1 MLRQSVLAVLI
12 LSVVLFFSVA
22 EVKGNTISVY
32 WDNFNNPVFNGQ
44 LNVSTAAG
52 VQGACIFNYTN
63 PQVTVLR
70 LCLNI
75 FRNDVVRWV
84 TPSNVPSGGFGI
96 QAMTSDYQ
104 TPIFQWENVLL
115 PRQMTGQVISTTGVE
130 QSVQLTFTDG
140 GVFYY
145 RDVNRTNPL
154 NGGMYGVVYVSQDTR
169 DPGGAS
175 GEQIYG
181 DVLGW
186 FVFVLLWL
194 SIIGAL
200 CTIITFTL
208 FPKIRTYP
216 IKLIMYLCV
225 CIIVGFLAFLLA
237 FEDTFINNSGLCFVT
252 GLTVHTFFLANFCWT
267 FCIAFNF
274 YQMIV
279 RRNREP
285 KALEKWYHLGSW
297 GIPIFCLLFVA
308 CFQRY
313 GNRGGVCY
321 ITDALFIFLF
331 FFTPG
336 LIIIS
341 ANAILFFFVAKE
353 IHETLASAP
362 KTNKRERRK
371 ELKVYISIFISI
383 GLSWIFGFLM
393 VLFSFETVLRLIF
406 LTLFSLTTPLQ
417 GFFIF
422 LSYCFNLRVLGCY
435 CGLIGKVIPIFRR
448 WENLDTRTQTST
460 GSKSGSSRTSSRAA
474 SSGRRGSTNTGGA
487 SSRNSGIDTDFSA
500 DVTASTLSRGPD
512 MEPNDDDD
520 DDDVFK
526 HDNDN
531 SEKDSDDVFK
541 ASDDEDDGEGRGIN
555 I

>member
-1 MLRQSVLAVLI
+1 LA
-12 LSVVLFFSVA
+12 
-22 EVKGNTISVY
+22 
-32 WDNFNNPVFNGQ
+32 FN
-44 LNVSTAAG
+44 
-52 VQGACIFNYTN
+52 
-63 PQVTVLR
+63 
-70 LCLNI
+70 
-75 FRNDVVRWV
+75 
-84 TPSNVPSGGFGI
+84 
-96 QAMTSDYQ
+96 
-104 TPIFQWENVLL
+104 
-115 PRQMTGQVISTTGVE
+115 
-130 QSVQLTFTDG
+130 
-140 GVFYY
+140 
-145 RDVNRTNPL
+145 
-154 NGGMYGVVYVSQDTR
+154 
-169 DPGGAS
+169 
-175 GEQIYG
+175 
-181 DVLGW
+181 
-186 FVFVLLWL
+186 
-194 SIIGAL
+194 
-200 CTIITFTL
+200 
-208 FPKIRTYP
+208 
-216 IKLIMYLCV
+216 
-225 CIIVGFLAFLLA
+225 LAFL
-237 FEDTFINNSGLCFVT
+237 DTFLSNSGLCFVT
-252 GLTVHTFFLANFCWT
+252 GLTVHSFFLANFCWT

-297 GIPIFCLLFVA
+297 GIPIFCLVFVA

-313 GNRGGVCY
+313 GNLGGVCY
-321 ITDALFIFLF
+321 ITDSLFIFLF

-393 VLFSFETVLRLIF
+393 VLFNFQNVIRLIF

-435 CGLIGKVIPIFRR
+435 CGLIGKIIPVFRR

-460 GSKSGSSRTSSRAA
+460 GSKSGSSRNSSRA

-487 SSRNSGIDTDFSA
+487 STKSTSLETDFST
-500 DVTASTLSRGPD
+500 DVTASQLSRGPD
-512 MEPNDDDD
+512 IDMGGDDD

-526 HDNDN
+526 HDKDN
-531 SEKDSDDVFK
+531 SENEDSDVFK
-541 ASDDEDDGEGRGIN
+541 VSDDEKEEDQGKGGIN